1 MTPTEQQ
8 QALMQAALTRQRVN
22 YLVSTAWHSIC
33 EERNYK
39 VDAFLGT
46 TSRGTIAV
54 ISYLRA
60 NGL

>member
-8 QALMQAALTRQRVN
+8 AMMQAAITRQRVN
-22 YLVSTAWHSIC
+22 FLVSKAWHEIA
-33 EERNYK
+33 EERGYRFDN
-39 VDAFLGT
+39 FLGT